1 MGGREGEKSFLV
13 RKKFRNPTFSNR
25 ERVPGC
31 SLCVSAAGRERVP
44 IKEPL
49 HTGLM
54 QPDSL
59 ISLSAGISAPPRRPL
74 LGLLLVFISACAA
87 DLDASVPPAS
97 PARDPQHTCLLRG
110 CRRRKSWHGIV
121 LPARAVS
128 PAPSPLSSPP
138 PTPLAGLLP
147 PPLLHLFSLFSPLT
161 RTLPPAGAPPP
172 PLPDSASWEE
182 DAMVSTENTTLE
194 QMSAIS

>member
-1 MGGREGEKSFLV
+1 M
-13 RKKFRNPTFSNR
+13 
-25 ERVPGC
+25 PGC

-59 ISLSAGISAPPRRPL
+59 ISLSAGISARPGSTSATSPRTLSRLYLSLRCGP
-74 LGLLLVFISACAA
+74 GRVCAA
-87 DLDASVPPAS
+87 CFSRSGPPAHLS
-97 PARDPQHTCLLRG
+97 PSGLPQVLARDSPPTAP
-110 CRRRKSWHGIV
+110 
-121 LPARAVS
+121 PARAVS
-128 PAPSPLSSPP
+128 PAPSPLCSPP
-138 PTPLAGLLP
+138 PSPLAGLLP

-161 RTLPPAGAPPP
+161 RTLPPAGAP
-172 PLPDSASWEE
+172 LPACASRE